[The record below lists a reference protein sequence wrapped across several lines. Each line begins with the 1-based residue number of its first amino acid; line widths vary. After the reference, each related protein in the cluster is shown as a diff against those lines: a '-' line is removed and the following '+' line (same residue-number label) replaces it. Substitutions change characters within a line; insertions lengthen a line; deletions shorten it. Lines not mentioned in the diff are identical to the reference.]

1 MTDGGHLRIKV
12 SNISCTLNSI
22 ELIPNVL
29 TSLGG
34 VQSSKVC
41 GALPWEVIHPLSN
54 G

>member
-1 MTDGGHLRIKV
+1 MTDGGQLEN
-12 SNISCTLNSI
+12 SGFNISCTLDSI

-29 TSLGG
+29 TSLGN